1 MAEAVV
7 SFVLE
12 RVGDFATQEA
22 KFLSGVSHQVEVA
35 QTELQL
41 MQGFLKDAHVKQG
54 QDAIVQFWVAKTRD
68 AAYDLED
75 VIETYG
81 LKVASKKKRGIKN
94 ILRRFACIIIFYL
107 LCDCMSLNSVISIY
121 CGKFYV
127 PTELWFRSPLY
138 RPWSCKTQKTG
149 GRRAKVELDKSDRT
163 LFISCTLV

>member
-12 RVGDFATQEA
+12 RVGDFATQEEQ
-22 KFLSGVSHQVEVA
+22 FLTGVSHQVEVA

-41 MQGFLKDAHVKQG
+41 MQGFLKDADARQG
-54 QDAIVQFWVAKTRD
+54 QDATVQVWVAKTRD

-94 ILRRFACIIIFYL
+94 ILRRFACIFREGVDVRKIGLEIENITAKISNL
-107 LCDCMSLNSVISIY
+107 RLSLQSYNIAR
-121 CGKFYV
+121 V
-127 PTELWFRSPLY
+127 PTEIGSESFLQLHERN
-138 RPWSCKTQKTG
+138 
-149 GRRAKVELDKSDRT
+149 DN
-163 LFISCTLV
+163 